1 MRQEM
6 TGEMESTRDRTAL
19 FQLVR
24 YGLVGAL
31 TNLAM
36 YLLYLLIT
44 YFGVEPKQVMTGLYL
59 LGALIGFVGHRNWT
73 FTHEGAL
80 LGSGARYAIAHACG
94 YLINYLLLA
103 VFSDHFGYPHQWVQ
117 ASAILIV
124 ALFLFV
130 SFRLFVFPKP

>member
-1 MRQEM
+1 M
-6 TGEMESTRDRTAL
+6 TDDARVSPGRTTIFL
-19 FQLVR
+19 LVR

-59 LGALIGFVGHRNWT
+59 VGALIGFVGHRNWT

-80 LGSGARYAIAHACG
+80 LGSGARYAIAHVCG

-103 VFSDHFGYPHQWVQ
+103 VFSDRLGYPHQWVQ

-130 SFRLFVFPKP
+130 TFKLFVFPKS